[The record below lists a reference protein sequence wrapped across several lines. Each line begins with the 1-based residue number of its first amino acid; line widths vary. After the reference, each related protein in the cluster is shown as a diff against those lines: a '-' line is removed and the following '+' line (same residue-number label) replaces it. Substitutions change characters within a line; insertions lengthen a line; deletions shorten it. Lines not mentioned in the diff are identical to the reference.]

1 MKKHSRIISA
11 NMKILMIFV
20 LGILLG
26 IKFSPVASAQED
38 LKPFVAVEE
47 MPTYPGGNAAL
58 AKFIGKNVRYPER
71 AKEKGIQGKVT
82 VKFCITAQGGVA
94 MITVLKGVD
103 PELDNEAVRIIKML
117 AAFNPG
123 KKDGVPVPVWYLVPI
138 TFNLEQQ

>member
-1 MKKHSRIISA
+1 MKNHTCFISA
-11 NMKILMIFV
+11 NMKILMIFA
-20 LGILLG
+20 LIILFG
-26 IKFSPVASAQED
+26 IKFSPVALGQED

-58 AKFIGKNVRYPER
+58 AKFIGKNVRYPDR

-94 MITVLKGVD
+94 MISVLKGVD

-117 AAFNPG
+117 SSFNPG